1 MLGRL
6 PPLQTLRAF
15 EAAARHLSMSKA
27 ADELHVTHG
36 AISRHIKT
44 LEADLGVQLFQRL
57 TRQITLTQ
65 RGAEFALAVGRTL
78 GELMREAERVRLPA
92 GEGRLRISTSVSFA
106 SKWLAP
112 RLHRLRAMHPELD
125 VHLDVTDLDV
135 DLNDSRVDAAIRYGM
150 GQYRRVL
157 AERIMDE
164 TVAPVCSPSY
174 RDQAGG
180 LAAPADLTS
189 CNLLHEERMSANWQ
203 EWFALAGVRWRHRR
217 GAAYSHGSM
226 AIEDA
231 IRGEGVALGRSV
243 LVGDDIAAGRLV
255 APFPHLALPVE
266 RGYDLIWSGSG
277 ADALKMQA
285 LRSWLLREVERY
297 LESQVSHAQPARAGH
312 KEGLVPA
319 KDPIR
324 GFTGEAMHK

>member
-1 MLGRL
+1 MLDRL

-27 ADELHVTHG
+27 AEELHVTHG
-36 AISRHIKT
+36 AVSRHIKT

-65 RGAEFALAVGRTL
+65 RGAHFALAVGRTL
-78 GELMREAERVRLPA
+78 GELMREAERLRLPA

-112 RLHRLRAMHPELD
+112 RLHRLRALHPELD
-125 VHLDVTDLDV
+125 VHLDATDLNV
-135 DLNDSRVDAAIRYGM
+135 DLNDGHADVAIRYGM
-150 GQYRRVL
+150 GQYHRVL

-164 TVAPVCSPSY
+164 TVTPVCSPRY

-180 LAAPADLTS
+180 LAAPADLTR
-189 CNLLHEERMSANWQ
+189 CNLLHEERMRANWQ
-203 EWFALAGVRWRHRR
+203 QWFALAGVQWQHRR

-255 APFPHLALPVE
+255 APFPAIALPVE
-266 RGYDLIWSGSG
+266 RGYDLVWSIDGG
-277 ADALKMQA
+277 ERPQCHA
-285 LRSWLLREVERY
+285 LRTWLLDEVR
-297 LESQVSHAQPARAGH
+297 SFSS
-312 KEGLVPA
+312 
-319 KDPIR
+319 R
-324 GFTGEAMHK
+324 GS